1 MINLSKYLQKSMS
14 YTEYRDFI
22 ESLVFE
28 EKTNWHEQSEEMI
41 NFTKLNFQRSKR
53 IHKQFRIKDS
63 LLEEVKNLDTGIT
76 WLAITEPWCGDAA
89 QNLPAF
95 HEISQYNDF
104 LNLKLVLRDENPE
117 LIDNFLTNGTR
128 SIPKI
133 IQLDENLNIID
144 TWGPRP
150 EALQKMVLDFKLK
163 PWTEKQKFYEEVQ
176 SWYNKDKSMTLQ
188 NEILALLQKT

>member
-1 MINLSKYLQKSMS
+1 MS
-14 YTEYRDFI
+14 YAEYCDFF

-28 EKTNWHEQSEEMI
+28 EKTNWYKQSEEMI

-63 LLEEVKNLDTGIT
+63 LLEEVKNLNTGII

-104 LNLKLVLRDENPE
+104 LNLRLVLRDENPE

-163 PWTEKQKFYEEVQ
+163 PWTEKQKFYEAVQ

>member
-1 MINLSKYLQKSMS
+1 MS
-14 YTEYRDFI
+14 YAEYRDFF

-28 EKTNWHEQSEEMI
+28 EKTNWYEQSEEMI

-63 LLEEVKNLDTGIT
+63 LLEVVKNLNSGIT

-150 EALQKMVLDFKLK
+150 EALQKKVLDFKLK